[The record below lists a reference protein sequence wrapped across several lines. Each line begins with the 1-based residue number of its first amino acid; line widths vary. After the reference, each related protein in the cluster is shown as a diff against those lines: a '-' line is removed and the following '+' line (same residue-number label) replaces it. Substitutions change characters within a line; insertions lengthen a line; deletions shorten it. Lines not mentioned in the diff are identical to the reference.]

1 MPCQAH
7 LGEVKATKDQFNARG
22 VSIVVVSFAEAL
34 RLAQYQ
40 EYHQWPFV
48 ILADP
53 KRTAYD
59 AFALNRLSWLQIFSP
74 ATLKL
79 YWRLLREGKKR
90 EDYGK
95 DDIYQSGGDF
105 LIDRDGNVL
114 FAHRSR
120 DPADRPSPK
129 RLFEVFDRIA
139 GGAGKPPVDTP
150 SNCP

>member
-1 MPCQAH
+1 M
-7 LGEVKATKDQFNARG
+7 KATKDQFEARG
-22 VSIVVVSFAEAL
+22 VSIIVISFAEPQ
-34 RLAQYQ
+34 RLARYQ

-59 AFALNRLSWLQIFSP
+59 AFTLKRLSWLQVFSP

-79 YWRLLREGKKR
+79 YWRLLREGKQR

-114 FAHRSR
+114 FSHRSQ
-120 DPADRPSPK
+120 DPADRPTAAE
-129 RLFEVFDRIA
+129 LLEIIDR
-139 GGAGKPPVDTP
+139 KLR
-150 SNCP
+150 